1 MNKEQYSEY
10 LNSEKWK
17 AVRTKFFAS
26 DQPKE
31 CYVCGKPYDYGY
43 HLHHVTYDRVGG
55 EELVTDLVVC
65 CPSHHESIHAT
76 QKMEKCSLREAT
88 ERTRARHRS
97 IPRQE
102 LRKVV
107 RDASAIS
114 EDIKRNRIIPPMEKV
129 AAVEHRP
136 SKKKDKRKV
145 PVQHNRLKHPDIVDL
160 ERKVD
165 ALVDTI
171 LAMRR
176 EQNEFLHKIIDI
188 FDAAMS
194 QVLNR

>member
-1 MNKEQYSEY
+1 M
-10 LNSEKWK
+10 
-17 AVRTKFFAS
+17 
-26 DQPKE
+26 
-31 CYVCGKPYDYGY
+31 
-43 HLHHVTYDRVGG
+43 
-55 EELVTDLVVC
+55 
-65 CPSHHESIHAT
+65 
-76 QKMEKCSLREAT
+76 
-88 ERTRARHRS
+88 
-97 IPRQE
+97 
-102 LRKVV
+102 V